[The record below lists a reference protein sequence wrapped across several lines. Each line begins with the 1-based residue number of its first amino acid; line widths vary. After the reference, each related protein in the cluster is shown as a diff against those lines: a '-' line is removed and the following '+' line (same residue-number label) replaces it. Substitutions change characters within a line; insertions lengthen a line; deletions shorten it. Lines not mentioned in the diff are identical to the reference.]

1 MGRMNPRM
9 IIARLH
15 TLQGSSLLETVVAS
29 GLFLIVFMGV
39 LSVLPQLSVDK
50 NEVLHIAEAEYHI
63 RWIFDK
69 YAKSIWHSGEYVE
82 RYDWGTITVQL
93 SSYQNFSDV
102 RRVSVAAWIEGSRE
116 WILREKILE
125 LTE

>member
-39 LSVLPQLSVDK
+39 LSV
-50 NEVLHIAEAEYHI
+50 
-63 RWIFDK
+63 FT
-69 YAKSIWHSGEYVE
+69 SIVG
-82 RYDWGTITVQL
+82 R
-93 SSYQNFSDV
+93 
-102 RRVSVAAWIEGSRE
+102 
-116 WILREKILE
+116 
-125 LTE
+125 